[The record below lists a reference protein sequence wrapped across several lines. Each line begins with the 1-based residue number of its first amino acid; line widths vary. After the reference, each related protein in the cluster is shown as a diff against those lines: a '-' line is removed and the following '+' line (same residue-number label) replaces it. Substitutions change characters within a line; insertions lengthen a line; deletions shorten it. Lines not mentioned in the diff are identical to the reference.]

1 VTIPPDAP
9 AKRAPGRPPSS
20 LPDVQAAVAPATPAR
35 PRGYRAR
42 PAAEVCANAKELA
55 GQVAAAACQAL
66 PAEQEHG
73 TLTVVTTPEAGWFR
87 LAATVLETFPQPP
100 VQGVTDVVTA
110 FAAVPPAVAA
120 LGPITSGFRRWVQT
134 ISFGGHSQL
143 ITEAELGGLWLD
155 SVVAALVPP
164 AQRSPRRDIHI
175 AGVGAPAGNRNIDYY
190 LVTSVLSA
198 TLIWRPRRWSRKAQ
212 DVALAQWL
220 LTSARGHVI
229 GAGIASI
236 AARATLPVPG

>member
-9 AKRAPGRPPSS
+9 AKGAPGRPPSP
-20 LPDVQAAVAPATPAR
+20 LPDVQAAVAPATPAPR
-35 PRGYRAR
+35 RGYRAR
-42 PAAEVCANAKELA
+42 PAAEVCDLAQELA
-55 GQVAAAACQAL
+55 RQVAAAACQAL
-66 PAEQEHG
+66 PTDQEHG
-73 TLTVVTTPEAGWFR
+73 ALTVVTTPLAGWYP
-87 LAATVLETFPQPP
+87 LAAAIFETVPQPP

-155 SVVAALVPP
+155 SVLAALVLP
-164 AQRSPRRDIHI
+164 AKPAPRRDIHV
-175 AGVGAPAGNRNIDYY
+175 AGLGAPAGNRNIDYY

-220 LTSARGHVI
+220 VTSARGHVI
-229 GAGIASI
+229 GAGIVSI
-236 AARATLPVPG
+236 AERATFPVPE